1 MSIVLVT
8 IEGNGFVTTV
18 LGLQCLLLQYL
29 VIYPIRLPFVI
40 YDLELVFN
48 EYQDLKYIHLR
59 LDLNILIGIYLTT
72 KHY

>member
-1 MSIVLVT
+1 MFGINSSFVL
-8 IEGNGFVTTV
+8 
-18 LGLQCLLLQYL
+18 
-29 VIYPIRLPFVI
+29 YPIRLPFVI